1 MATGTADAQTLRA
14 AYNLSVIRALN
25 VTRKGAFVSKF
36 ILPEHDVITIGRD
49 PNSDLV
55 LASPTVSRR
64 HGELHRAGDSWA
76 IVDTG
81 SSNGLQVRG
90 RAVVP
95 LEPFLLSVGDQ
106 IIVGEYALLC
116 EAADAA
122 QAADAGRSIGPPGPA
137 PPASATDDGTIRFQ
151 TTVGT
156 IVTGSIPFAYGRAS
170 ALFRGRGES
179 SHLCVK
185 LFPKV
190 DQDERRAFHAEVRVQ
205 ASLNHPNI
213 LPVLGTGLD
222 GTPAG
227 GPFIVLPF
235 CGGGSVRELLR
246 ERAFYSV
253 DSIMPLLKQL
263 AAAIDFAHEAGIIH
277 GDIKPENALLSADRS
292 GVFLSDFGMAKVFA
306 LKESFSTAINV
317 MAGGTTAYLSPEQ
330 IQGNEQTPLSDI
342 YAFAIMAYE
351 LLTGQLP
358 FDRTLPPFK
367 QMMLKVSGTL
377 ADPLRFNPGLGEGAR
392 NGLRG
397 ALHVDPLKRPLS
409 ATALCDLLASS
420 KSTVPGP
427 AGARVRAGRS
437 QVFISYSHK
446 DKKWL
451 ERIAAHLRPLERDG
465 RLVVWDDR
473 KIEAGTDWRRAIATA
488 LNECSCAVLLI
499 SSDFLASDFCAGDE
513 LPELLTA
520 ASSRGLTIFPVMLS
534 PCHLNG
540 SPRLAALQT
549 VNPPTRTLIELPRG
563 EQERTLAGLAETIT
577 ALL

>member
-1 MATGTADAQTLRA
+1 M
-14 AYNLSVIRALN
+14 IRALS

-36 ILPEHDVITIGRD
+36 VLPEQDVITIGRD
-49 PNSDLV
+49 ANSDLV
-55 LASPTVSRR
+55 LASPFVSRR

-76 IVDTG
+76 IVDT

-95 LEPFLLSVGDQ
+95 REPFTLSVGDQ
-106 IIVGEYALLC
+106 IVIGDYALLC
-116 EAADAA
+116 EAADAV
-122 QAADAGRSIGPPGPA
+122 QPADARRSIAPGPSA
-137 PPASATDDGTIRFQ
+137 AASVTDDGAMHFRTSA
-151 TTVGT
+151 GT
-156 IVTGSIPFAYGRAS
+156 IVTASTPFAYGRAS

-190 DQDERRAFHAEVRVQ
+190 DQDESRAFHAEVRVQ
-205 ASLNHPNI
+205 ASLKHPNI
-213 LPVLGTGLD
+213 LPVLGTGLH

-227 GPFIVLPF
+227 SPFIVLPF
-235 CGGGSVRELLR
+235 CAGGSVRELLR

-253 DSIMPLLKQL
+253 DSVMPLLRQL
-263 AAAIDFAHEAGIIH
+263 AAAIDFAHAAGIIH

-292 GVFLSDFGMAKVFA
+292 EVLLSDFGMAKVFA
-306 LKESFSTAINV
+306 LKESFSTALNV

-330 IQGNEQTPLSDI
+330 IQGTEQTPLSDI
-342 YAFAIMAYE
+342 YAFAITAYE

-367 QMMLKVSGTL
+367 QMTLKVSGTI
-377 ADPLRFNPGLGEGAR
+377 ADPLRFNPGLGERSR
-392 NGLRG
+392 NVLLG
-397 ALHVDPLKRPLS
+397 ALSVDPLKRPHS
-409 ATALCDLLASS
+409 AISLCDLLDSPKNTA
-420 KSTVPGP
+420 PGP
-427 AGARVRAGRS
+427 VRDRAGAGRP

-473 KIEAGTDWRRAIATA
+473 KIESGSDWRRAIATA
-488 LNECSCAVLLI
+488 LNECSCAVLLV
-499 SSDFLASDFCAGDE
+499 SSNFLASDFCAGDE
-513 LPELLTA
+513 LPELLSA
-520 ASSRGLTIFPVMLS
+520 ASSRGLTILPVMLS

-549 VNPPTRTLIELPRG
+549 VNPPTRTLIELDRG
-563 EQERTLAGLAETIT
+563 EQERILAGLAETIT
-577 ALL
+577 SLF